1 MQSSVEGGGIII
13 EDLDVT
19 GGIDISGDITVSS
32 SAQSII
38 SSRAEA
44 DAYGISFE
52 GNGSNTLS
60 GGFNNSGNITVT
72 SVAGASSSAASAS
85 ASGVNLN
92 QVACPAILLI
102 LEQSVLPLQPPLI
115 HR

>member
-1 MQSSVEGGGIII
+1 M
-13 EDLDVT
+13 T

-60 GGFNNSGNITVT
+60 GGFNNSGI
-72 SVAGASSSAASAS
+72 
-85 ASGVNLN
+85 
-92 QVACPAILLI
+92 
-102 LEQSVLPLQPPLI
+102 
-115 HR
+115 